1 MLAALLHLLNL
12 WMLVTFKMSLTW
24 RWCSSWGG
32 ETVSSDLT
40 GGLISLRYLGHRWW
54 LMCERR
60 FLRRCNTCLL
70 PLERK
75 GTHNSTKPLV
85 HQSPTCEP
93 GSWAPTRSMG
103 KWLLTGAG
111 MTPKELCLGKPAK
124 TEVMPPQRNPRGL
137 CTTARQ
143 QWSLCSVPGLSPSKW
158 VLGL

>member
-1 MLAALLHLLNL
+1 MLAASLHLLNL
-12 WMLVTFKMSLTW
+12 WMLVTFEMSLTR
-24 RWCSSWGG
+24 RWCSAWGG

-93 GSWAPTRSMG
+93 GSWGSQQKYGQMVTYRSG
-103 KWLLTGAG
+103 NDSKGAVSWKARQNRSDAS
-111 MTPKELCLGKPAK
+111 PKEP
-124 TEVMPPQRNPRGL
+124 
-137 CTTARQ
+137 
-143 QWSLCSVPGLSPSKW
+143 
-158 VLGL
+158 